1 MSDRKKIIVYG
12 LGSQYELFKD
22 YIGCKFDIIGYSDSK
37 KNIIG
42 GDILLLRIYLN
53 INMTTFV

>member
-37 KNIIG
+37 KNIIV

>member
-42 GDILLLRIYLN
+42 GGIYCSCGY
-53 INMTTFV
+53 T